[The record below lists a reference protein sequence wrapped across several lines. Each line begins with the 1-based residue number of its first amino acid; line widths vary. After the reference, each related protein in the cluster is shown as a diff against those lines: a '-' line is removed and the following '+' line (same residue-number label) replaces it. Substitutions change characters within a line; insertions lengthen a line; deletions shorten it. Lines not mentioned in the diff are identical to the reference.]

1 MTKFF
6 LWVLLFNVVVMPI
19 CLFLADFF
27 FEEYL
32 DIVLFTYKITYA
44 FMMGMLFMDLTIIL
58 INKKGFIK
66 WKD

>member
-1 MTKFF
+1 MIKFF
-6 LWVLLFNVVVMPI
+6 IWVLLFNVVVMPI

-32 DIVLFTYKITYA
+32 DIVLITYKVTYVL
-44 FMMGMLFMDLTIIL
+44 MMGMLLVDLTTII

-66 WKD
+66 WK

>member
-6 LWVLLFNVVVMPI
+6 IWVLLLNVVVMPI

-32 DIVLFTYKITYA
+32 DIVLITYKVTYML
-44 FMMGMLFMDLTIIL
+44 MMGMLLVDIVTIL
-58 INKKGFIK
+58 INKKRFLK